1 MIYVPIESPSC
12 VVIRN
17 DTTMRVYDEVPRV
30 NSTISYTDYFY
41 TSNYLYQ
48 EGEQTFSQYATLPV
62 CLSND
67 NLTNE
72 WFYRNDIS
80 DILISYI
87 ILAFITIYLPIK
99 IVTQIVKK
107 GGI

>member
-1 MIYVPIESPSC
+1 MIYVPISNPSC

-30 NSTISYTDYFY
+30 NSTIGYTDYFY

-48 EGEQTFSQYATLPV
+48 EGQQTFSQYATLPV
-62 CLSND
+62 CLPND

-80 DILISYI
+80 DILLSYI
-87 ILAFITIYLPIK
+87 ILAFLTIYLPIK
-99 IVTQIVKK
+99 IVTQIIKK

>member
-1 MIYVPIESPSC
+1 MIYVPIENPSC

-17 DTTMRVYDEVPRV
+17 DSTMRVYDEVPRV
-30 NSTISYTDYFY
+30 NSTIGYTDYYY

-48 EGEQTFSQYATLPV
+48 QGEQSFSQYATLPI
-62 CLSND
+62 CLSSD
-67 NLTNE
+67 KLTNE

-87 ILAFITIYLPIK
+87 ILAFLTIYLPIK
-99 IVTQIVKK
+99 IVTQLTKK